1 MNNSILY
8 TFHDIYLIIRNNLS
22 FVSKISLLCLALGI
36 AYTLFTTKYYESYI
50 SIYPAN
56 EPDGMGNIMGVSSVL
71 GLDLGQSPNSA
82 FHIPDVINSIRL
94 KRDIVNNKWDSKKF
108 NNKVNLI
115 EYWDLKVES
124 EGFLNSIFSND
135 EENDYG
141 RIAEQNAILKLENN
155 LYVFEEE
162 SGLIKIRVLMEEAQ
176 LASDISN
183 YISNFLVQYIGTEL
197 KLKST
202 QYRQFLE
209 NRLVEVE
216 QQLKS
221 AESDLTSF
229 RNSNPIAKDT
239 PSLQNLRGQLIRN
252 LEVEQ
257 QVYLTLRTQY
267 EIARADELKEQPVLN
282 ILDVGFP
289 STNPYWPK
297 NLLIYVISLFVGF
310 MVSIMIL
317 FSIDVLSKKSSG

>member
-22 FVSKISLLCLALGI
+22 FVVRTSLFFLTCGI
-36 AYTLFTTKYYESYI
+36 LYTLFTTKYYDSYI

-56 EPDGMGNIMGVSSVL
+56 ESDSMSNIMGVGSVL
-71 GLDLGQSPNSA
+71 GLDLGPDSNSA

-108 NNKVNLI
+108 DKKVDLI
-115 EYWDLKVES
+115 EYWNLKTES
-124 EGFLNSIFSND
+124 GGFLKLIFGN
-135 EENDYG
+135 NQKADYDK
-141 RIAEQNAILKLENN
+141 IAEQNAILKLQNN

-162 SGLIKIRVLMEEAQ
+162 SGLIKIRVLMEEPQ

-183 YISNFLVQYIGTEL
+183 YISNFLIQYIGTEL

-216 QQLKS
+216 QQLKN
-221 AESDLTSF
+221 AESALTSF

-239 PSLQNLRGQLIRN
+239 PLLQNLRGQLIRN

-282 ILDVGFP
+282 ILDAGFP

-297 NLLIYVISLFVGF
+297 NLLIYVTSLFIGF
-310 MVSIMIL
+310 MISVMLL
-317 FSIDVLSKKSSG
+317 FSVDVLSKKPSE

>member
-8 TFHDIYLIIRNNLS
+8 TFHDIYLLIKKNFYFVIKLS
-22 FVSKISLLCLALGI
+22 LFFLFLGI
-36 AYTLFTTKYYESYI
+36 LYTFFSTKYYESYI
-50 SIYPAN
+50 SIYPAADSEN
-56 EPDGMGNIMGVSSVL
+56 TMNNIMGVGSVL
-71 GLDLGQSPNSA
+71 GLDLGQNSRTT
-82 FHIPDVINSIRL
+82 FYIPDVINSTRL
-94 KRDIVNNKWDSKKF
+94 KRDIINNKWNSKKF
-108 NNKVNLI
+108 TSPVSLI
-115 EYWDLKVES
+115 EYWKLDQES
-124 EGFLNSIFSND
+124 NGFFSFLFAKED
-135 EENDYG
+135 VGYAQ
-141 RIAEQNAILKLENN
+141 IAEQNAISKFENN

-162 SGLIKIRVLMEEAQ
+162 SGLIKIRVLMEEPQ
-176 LASDISN
+176 LACDISN

-216 QQLKS
+216 DQLKN
-221 AESDLTSF
+221 AELNLTSF

-267 EIARADELKEQPVLN
+267 EIARADELKEQPVIN
-282 ILDVGFP
+282 ILDIGYP
-289 STNPYWPK
+289 SPYPYWPK
-297 NLLIYVISLFVGF
+297 KILIYMISLFIGF
-310 MVSIMIL
+310 MLSVIIISGTDM
-317 FSIDVLSKKSSG
+317 LSKKT